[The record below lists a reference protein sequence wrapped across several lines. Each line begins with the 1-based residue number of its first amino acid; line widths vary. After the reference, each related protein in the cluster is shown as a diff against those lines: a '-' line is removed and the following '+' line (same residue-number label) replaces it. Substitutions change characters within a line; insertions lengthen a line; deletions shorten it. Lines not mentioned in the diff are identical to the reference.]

1 MSPSLKFSENK
12 AVFML
17 LKLLQ
22 IFHVSWITFRQI
34 TPKGHLENEKRLRR
48 EIANS
53 NERRRMQSINAGFQV
68 LRTLIPHG
76 EGEKLSKVCHS
87 KTRIGWNGNLHFS
100 EYSVLS

>member
-1 MSPSLKFSENK
+1 
-12 AVFML
+12 ML

-22 IFHVSWITFRQI
+22 IFHVSWVTFRQI

-87 KTRIGWNGNLHFS
+87 KTRIGCKLPMEIYIS
-100 EYSVLS
+100 LDKVYSHSLGRYLTGRN